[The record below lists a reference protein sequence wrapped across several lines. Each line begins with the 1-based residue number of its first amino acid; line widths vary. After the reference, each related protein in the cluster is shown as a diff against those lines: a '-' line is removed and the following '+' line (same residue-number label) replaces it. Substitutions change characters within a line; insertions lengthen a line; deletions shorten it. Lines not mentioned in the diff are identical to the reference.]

1 MATGWNSLHID
12 LLEKYPGIELAK
24 IFQLKWDGM
33 PATCYFD
40 NVYFYKDTEM
50 AIRNTAVVEKAQK
63 TIING
68 QLIISRNGIRYNA
81 LGQVME

>member
-1 MATGWNSLHID
+1 
-12 LLEKYPGIELAK
+12 
-24 IFQLKWDGM
+24 M

-40 NVYFYKDTEM
+40 NVYFYKDAEM
-50 AIRNTAVVEKAQK
+50 GIRNTAVAEKAQK

-68 QLIISRNGIRYNA
+68 QLVILRDGIRYNA